1 MTLWW
6 RGGRA
11 SVVALRRAIAHV
23 SLAGRLGLLTLA
35 AGTLRPAAVLVLL
48 DDDVGHTA
56 MLRVTDAFVVAIV
69 GLGELGDD
77 IPGVE
82 EAWEEAEDA
91 EKDVN
96 D

>member
-1 MTLWW
+1 MTLWR

-35 AGTLRPAAVLVLL
+35 AGALRPAAVLVLL
-48 DDDVGHTA
+48 DDDVGHAA
-56 MLRVTDAFVVAIV
+56 MLRVTDALVVAII

-77 IPGVE
+77 VPGVE
-82 EAWEEAEDA
+82 EPREEAEDA
-91 EKDVN
+91 KENVN